1 MSLKFRI
8 PAGEKIIVNGAVIT
22 NTSSKAM
29 HFSLENDASIM
40 RERDILLPN
49 QIQNPIDNVY
59 MQVQMMYIEPENH
72 AEHYAAFQ
80 QAAQMAFLATPEEGP
95 LRAMIFEVVGM
106 VGEKNFYSALKLLQK
121 ARKAEE

>member
-40 RERDILLPN
+40 RERDILLPDDVTT
-49 QIQNPIDNVY
+49 PLHNVY
-59 MQVQMMYIEPENH
+59 MQVQMMYIEPQNH
-72 AEHYAAFQ
+72 AEHYKAFQ
-80 QAAQMAFLATPEEGP
+80 DAAQMAFISVDDDDT
-95 LRAMIFEVVGM
+95 RNVIFEVVGL

-121 ARKAEE
+121 LIKA

>member
-22 NTSSKAM
+22 NTGTKAM

-40 RERDILLPN
+40 RERDIMLPD
-49 QIQNPIDNVY
+49 QVKTPLHNVY

-72 AEHYAAFQ
+72 ATHYKAFQ
-80 QAAQMAFLATPEEGP
+80 EAAQFAFLSTDDIPQRE
-95 LRAMIFEVVGM
+95 MIFEVVGM
-106 VGEKNFYSALKLLQK
+106 VGEKNFYGALKVLQK
-121 ARKAEE
+121 HLED